1 MLTILFV
8 VCAIGFVVACI
19 GVFSNSNGPKYVGV
33 AVMFLTIVF
42 GAVFQQIDKT
52 NTKQEVNEDIKD
64 GYAVYIDGQKI
75 NDNKEIVHLEKKV
88 ASGDSYTPM
97 PVLPIVH

>member
-1 MLTILFV
+1 MISLKGSRFLV
-8 VCAIGFVVACI
+8 SCENYESK
-19 GVFSNSNGPKYVGV
+19 VFINNGKEYKEVTNELSEDNKTELIDD
-33 AVMFLTIVF
+33 F
-42 GAVFQQIDKT
+42 DKT